1 MADISQV
8 KLPNGDIY
16 NLVDETS
23 GYITLPDLP
32 VYDGTV
38 VEDGDGYVVTPLFV
52 TETEDTSNNRYVLNK
67 TAGEITAAWE
77 AGRQIWI
84 THSESP
90 GAYLVDE
97 IYLDNSSVYLFSC
110 STAHL
115 RADSGLAPSYSAVN
129 ASEYP
134 YSNNLVS

>member
-8 KLPNGDIY
+8 KLPNGDTY

-38 VEDGDGYVVTPLFV
+38 VEDGDGYVATPFFI

-67 TAGEITAAWE
+67 TAGEITVAWE

-84 THSESP
+84 KEGTYS
-90 GAYLVDE
+90 YLVDE
-97 IYLDNSSVYLFSC
+97 IYVDNSDGYLFSC
-110 STAHL
+110 ATAHL
-115 RADSGLAPSYSAVN
+115 RTTAGHSPSYSAVS

-134 YSNNLVS
+134 HSDPIFD